1 MSAIEKFIIFVAS
14 LLLVFGF
21 IGFVYFTN
29 TTAKESGNKAV
40 SDIAK
45 LNTQIEESD
54 YTDYDGT
61 TVTGAEVINI
71 IKRFS
76 MNEICIS
83 VDGTSYIY
91 TDTSLATPQTP
102 EELSNAIKDAKTK
115 SNGKYINPGSKY
127 IGKVVRNENTDAIV
141 GLTFTK
147 Q

>member
-1 MSAIEKFIIFVAS
+1 MSAIEKFLIFVAG

-61 TVTGAEVINI
+61 IITGAEALNLV
-71 IKRFS
+71 KRFS
-76 MNEICIS
+76 QNEICITIG
-83 VDGTSYIY
+83 GTSYIY
-91 TDTSLATPQTP
+91 TDNSLTTPMTDQQ
-102 EELSNAIKDAKTK
+102 LSDAIKAAKTK
-115 SNGKYINPGSKY
+115 TSGSYINPGSKY
-127 IGKVVRNENTDAIV
+127 LGKVVRDEASGAIM
-141 GLTFTK
+141 GLEFTK